1 MQFAFLGDLSEGI
14 RLLAP
19 LRTIAP
25 LLLDAVQE
33 ISWGATD
40 RGLLTGFGPA
50 GTPIRRGDGESR
62 SAGLQL
68 GLAVASM
75 AHRRAP
81 VAGG

>member
-1 MQFAFLGDLSEGI
+1 VQFAFLGDLSEGI

-25 LLLDAVQE
+25 LLLDAVRE

-50 GTPIRRGDGESR
+50 GTPIRRGQGESG
-62 SAGLQL
+62 SSGLQRE
-68 GLAVASM
+68 LAVAST

-81 VAGG
+81 VACG